1 MAKKHELIEHTAG
14 FSGIPMPRIKGTR
27 IRVSDIAYHYM
38 QLAQETPA
46 ERIQYADPHLS
57 IEEIEA
63 AIAYW
68 QEHPAEIAEE
78 MASDEALYE
87 ELKAKGPIRPK

>member
-14 FSGIPMPRIKGTR
+14 FSGIAMPRIKGTR
-27 IRVSDIAYHYM
+27 IRVSNIAFHYM
-38 QLAQETPA
+38 EFEQATPA
-46 ERIQYADPHLS
+46 DWIQRVYPQLS

-63 AIAYW
+63 AIDYW
-68 QEHPAEIAEE
+68 REHPEEIAEE
-78 MASDEALYE
+78 MASDEALFE